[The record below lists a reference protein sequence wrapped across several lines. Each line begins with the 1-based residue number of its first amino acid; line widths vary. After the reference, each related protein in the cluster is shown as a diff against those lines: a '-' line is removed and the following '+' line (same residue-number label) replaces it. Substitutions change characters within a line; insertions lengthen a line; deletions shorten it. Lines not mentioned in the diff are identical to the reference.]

1 MSDVILSESKR
12 LGGMVDAFLSVES
25 LAAGTLELK
34 TGPVD
39 ARTLLAGCIQRVRP
53 TAERKNIEIRF
64 DSRSGGWIDGDR
76 EFLEYACYNLL
87 TNAVKY
93 SPAQT
98 AISVRAYTEGGRVF
112 VSVEDQGYGM
122 DEKDLQNIFRRFYRS
137 KRAKDSGEAGVGVGL
152 ALVEEIV
159 IQHGGTIQV
168 ESEVGRGSCFTISL
182 PADAQSL

>member
-1 MSDVILSESKR
+1 MI
-12 LGGMVDAFLSVES
+12 
-25 LAAGTLELK
+25 
-34 TGPVD
+34 
-39 ARTLLAGCIQRVRP
+39 
-53 TAERKNIEIRF
+53 
-64 DSRSGGWIDGDR
+64 
-76 EFLEYACYNLL
+76 FLEYACYNLL